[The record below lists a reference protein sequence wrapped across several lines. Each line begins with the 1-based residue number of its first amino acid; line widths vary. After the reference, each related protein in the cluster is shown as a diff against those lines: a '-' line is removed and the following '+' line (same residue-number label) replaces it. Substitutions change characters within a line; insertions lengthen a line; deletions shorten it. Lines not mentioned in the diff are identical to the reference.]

1 MALDVTTL
9 RELFRNLQ
17 AFRVVYESDGVDT
30 LIGPD
35 GMEWC
40 LWDLEYLYEQLPVL
54 PPRQHQA
61 IELCLIWNVK
71 ESEAAVRMG
80 VSPTNPVAMYATAGL
95 TKLVGLIYAGEFPKF
110 QVSEDEYDGP
120 QEATG

>member
-1 MALDVTTL
+1 ML

-17 AFRVVYESDGVDT
+17 AFRAVYESEGVDT

-35 GMEWC
+35 GIEWC
-40 LWDLEYLYEQLPVL
+40 LWDLEYLYRQLPSL

-61 IELCLIWNVK
+61 IELCLVLNVK
-71 ESEAAVRMG
+71 ESEAAVMMG

-95 TKLVGLIYAGEFPKF
+95 EKLVGFIVAGRFPNF
-110 QVSEDEYDGP
+110 QVPDEGP